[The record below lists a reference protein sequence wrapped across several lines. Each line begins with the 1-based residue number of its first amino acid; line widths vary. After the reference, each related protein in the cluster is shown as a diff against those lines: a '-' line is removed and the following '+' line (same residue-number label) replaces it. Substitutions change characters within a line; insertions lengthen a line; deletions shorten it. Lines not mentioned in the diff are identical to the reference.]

1 MKRPSFIASFVIA
14 AGLVAAWQP
23 TAFADPVIARPQP
36 PVSPGIYVS
45 ANRGGAAYAPE
56 NTMVAFRNAARLG
69 VDNFETG
76 AWLTADGALVL
87 LHDQSLARTTNCRG
101 RVTDYR
107 WAQLQRCDAGW
118 WFTPGQGATLPDST
132 LPHPA
137 RGLGITVPS
146 AKELFAYVAA
156 FRGRYRP
163 TITIELRDDLVP
175 AREANAL
182 VPLIQASG
190 IRDRI
195 IVQSFSAAG
204 IDRVKQLDPSIRTVY
219 LTATK
224 PGAEAALDH
233 AIRNGHEIVAPSR
246 KLAEVDVAYVRR
258 AHAGGHPI
266 VPWTV
271 NRRADMLRLMQLNI
285 DGVISDFPGCAL
297 QMQSRLASARLMP
310 VEFGMPDAPLCQP

>member
-1 MKRPSFIASFVIA
+1 MKRPSFIVNVVLA
-14 AGLVAAWQP
+14 AGLVAACP
-23 TAFADPVIARPQP
+23 STAFAEPVIAPPQP
-36 PVSPGIYVS
+36 LVSPGIYVA

-87 LHDQSLARTTNCRG
+87 LHDQSLVRTTNCRG
-101 RVTDYR
+101 RVTDYT

-146 AKELFAYVAA
+146 AKELFTYVAA
-156 FRGRYRP
+156 FRGRYQP
-163 TITIELRDDLVP
+163 GITIELRDDLVP
-175 AREANAL
+175 AREADVL

-195 IVQSFSAAG
+195 IVQSSSAAG
-204 IDRVKQLDPSIRTVY
+204 IDRVKQLDPKIRTVY
-219 LTATK
+219 LTGDK

-233 AIRNGHEIVAPSR
+233 AIRQGHEIVSPSR
-246 KLAEVDVAYVRR
+246 KLAAVDAAYVYR
-258 AHAGGHPI
+258 AHAGGHPV

-271 NRRADMLRLMQLNI
+271 DRRDDMLRLMQLKI
-285 DGVISDFPGCAL
+285 DGVISNFPGCAL

-310 VEFGMPDAPLCQP
+310 VEFGMPDAPICKP